1 MLTFVTLA
9 EPMVPDPLPTLH
21 VSPAGGVCTATEYAA
36 PPASGVANTKFSL
49 VALLVFVNVSAS
61 PPLSRSV
68 MEVPLGNPV
77 IVPPTVKV
85 DAATGVTTM
94 VTGIQAAECARDLI
108 RRNGC

>member
-9 EPMVPDPLPTLH
+9 EPMVPDPLPTLQ
-21 VSPAGGVCTATEYAA
+21 VSPSGGVCTATEYAA

-68 MEVPLGNPV
+68 MEVPLDDRLGENLRLNG
-77 IVPPTVKV
+77 
-85 DAATGVTTM
+85 AAHHLDSVVRRTMLEPRRLRARGVSK
-94 VTGIQAAECARDLI
+94 
-108 RRNGC
+108 